1 MQGSKKPKKKEKMLT
16 ILILIPIIGSLFI
29 MPMEDKSQMKKF
41 ALNTSIINFII
52 SLFVWYN
59 FDSNTTQ
66 YQFVTSLGQFDLA
79 EPIQFCHL
87 NFGVD
92 GISLYFLL
100 LTTFVSPIAILSN
113 YTNIQDDLAEPKPM
127 KLFLI
132 SLLLLESLQ
141 ICAFVSLDLLL
152 FYIFFESVLPILF
165 IVIIIFGHGMDRF
178 RSAFLLFLYTL
189 AGSLPMLLSILMI
202 YNYIGSTDFQ
212 LISLYEISLDSQK
225 LLWLGFF
232 IAFAVKT
239 PLYPFIIWLPKAH
252 SDSPLAGSIL
262 LAATILKLA
271 TYGYLRVLIQIL
283 PDATH
288 YFSPLIQS
296 IAIISLIYASFSTI
310 IQQDTKRLIAYSSVC
325 HMAVVVLGLFSNTI
339 QGIEGAILLGLAHG
353 FVSPALFICVGGIIY
368 DRTGTRIIKY
378 IRGLVT
384 YMPVFTILFFIFTL
398 ANTGIPLTLNFLGEQ
413 LSLLGIWQQNPI
425 IAALGATGIVLSAVY
440 SIFLYNRLSYGDY
453 SPYLKNNVR
462 DSNLEKVQGRGII
475 KDINRREYFL
485 LLALLIPTVIL
496 GIFPNVLLD
505 SLHFS
510 VSSLLYFI

>member
-1 MQGSKKPKKKEKMLT
+1 MLT
-16 ILILIPIIGSLFI
+16 ILILIPIIGSLII
-29 MPMEDKSQMKKF
+29 MPMENSSQMKKF
-41 ALNTSIINFII
+41 ALNISIINFIV

-66 YQFVTSLGQFDLA
+66 YQFVTSLNLLPKAAGLSIPSLD
-79 EPIQFCHL
+79 FCHL

-100 LTTFVSPIAILSN
+100 LTTFISPIAILSN
-113 YTNIQDDLAEPKPM
+113 YTNIKENGHGNQVEQPI

-141 ICAFVSLDLLL
+141 ICAFVSLDLFL

-165 IVIIIFGHGMDRF
+165 ILIIIFGHGMDRF

-296 IAIISLIYASFSTI
+296 IAIISLIYGSFSTI

-453 SPYLKNNVR
+453 SPYLKNIVSPSTLG
-462 DSNLEKVQGRGII
+462 DESNKVNTNIEKENKVQGRGII
-475 KDINRREYFL
+475 KI
-485 LLALLIPTVIL
+485 LIEENT
-496 GIFPNVLLD
+496 FYYW
-505 SLHFS
+505 
-510 VSSLLYFI
+510 LY

>member
-1 MQGSKKPKKKEKMLT
+1 MISL
-16 ILILIPIIGSLFI
+16 LILIPIIGTIILLPMESTSKNQMRKIALVTSLINFFVSLFI
-29 MPMEDKSQMKKF
+29 
-41 ALNTSIINFII
+41 
-52 SLFVWYN
+52 WYS

-66 YQFVTSLGQFDLA
+66 YQFVSEFNSL
-79 EPIQFCHL
+79 QFCHL
-87 NFGVD
+87 NFGID
-92 GISLYFLL
+92 GISLYFVL
-100 LTTFVSPIAILSN
+100 LTTFVTPIALLSN
-113 YTNIQDDLAEPKPM
+113 YSNITNNV
-127 KLFLI
+127 KLFLV

-165 IVIIIFGHGMDRF
+165 IVIIMFGHGYDRF

-212 LISLYEISLDSQK
+212 LISLYEISLSSQK
-225 LLWLGFF
+225 LLWIGFF

-283 PDATH
+283 PDASH
-288 YFSPLIQS
+288 YFSPFVQT
-296 IAIISLIYASFSTI
+296 IAIISLVYASFSTI

-325 HMAVVVLGLFSNTI
+325 HMAVVVFGLFSNTI
-339 QGIEGAILLGLAHG
+339 QGIEGAILLAIAHG

-368 DRTGTRIIKY
+368 ERTGTRIIKY

-384 YMPVFTILFFIFTL
+384 YMPVFTILFLIFTL

-413 LSLLGIWQQNPI
+413 MSLLGIWQENPI
-425 IAALGATGIVLSAVY
+425 IAAFGASGIVLSAIY
-440 SIFLYNRLSYGDY
+440 SIFLYNRLSYGNY
-453 SPYLKNNVR
+453 SPHIKKIV
-462 DSNLEKVQGRGII
+462 

-485 LLALLIPTVIL
+485 LLALLIPTVVF
-496 GIFPNVLLD
+496 GIVPNVLLN
-505 SLHFS
+505 SLHLP

>member
-1 MQGSKKPKKKEKMLT
+1 MQGSNKQNKKKKTKMLT
-16 ILILIPIIGSLFI
+16 ILILIPIIGSLII
-29 MPMEDKSQMKKF
+29 MPMENKSQMKKF
-41 ALNTSIINFII
+41 ALNISIINFII

-66 YQFVTSLGQFDLA
+66 YQFVTSLNSGLA
-79 EPIQFCHL
+79 IPSLDFCHL

-100 LTTFVSPIAILSN
+100 LTTFISPIAILSN
-113 YTNIQDDLAEPKPM
+113 YTNIQDEQQPI

-141 ICAFVSLDLLL
+141 ICAFVSLDLFL